1 MKDIVLSKINFFFC
15 FCFETGFHYVALG
28 WAVTHSVDQTSLELK
43 RSACLCFPS
52 AGVKVHHQA
61 WWNCLNGLKCVN
73 FMKPAFG
80 YSTFAFKNY
89 SQYNVWKFGS
99 QSSISFLVVRISK
112 SLVHH
117 LCFKCLIRR
126 VQLVSNKI
134 TAYHQLVKM
143 TVIEIV

>member
-1 MKDIVLSKINFFFC
+1 
-15 FCFETGFHYVALG
+15 
-28 WAVTHSVDQTSLELK
+28 
-43 RSACLCFPS
+43 
-52 AGVKVHHQA
+52 
-61 WWNCLNGLKCVN
+61 
-73 FMKPAFG
+73 MKPAFG

-99 QSSISFLVVRISK
+99 QSSISFLVVRIPK